1 MARASYLP
9 TASPEAVGLS
19 SSRFAAGDGGAAGGG
34 RGRTESPGPYSASH
48 GVGSSRF
55 SRRSAIA
62 TSKPASR
69 WTPTRYSGWHR

>member
-19 SSRFAAGDGGAAGGG
+19 SSRLRQAMEVLQAEVEAD
-34 RGRTESPGPYSASH
+34 RIPGEYSASH

-55 SRRSAIA
+55 SKRSAIA

-69 WTPTRYSGWHR
+69 WAPTRYSGWHR